1 MIELKTGFDG
11 AGTVLVA
18 EEVISVIAGTAAME
32 VEGVSAAG
40 NFTGDIAE
48 ILGKK
53 NLSKGVKL
61 AVNDNVVS
69 IEVNI
74 QIKFGY
80 KIKEVSE
87 EVQRK
92 VKNAVETMVGLT
104 APEVNINVS
113 GVLFE
118 KEGKNK
124 PEAET

>member
-1 MIELKTGFDG
+1 MIELKTSLDG
-11 AGTVLVA
+11 SGTVLVA
-18 EEVISVIAGTAAME
+18 EEVISIIAGTAAME

-40 NFTGDIAE
+40 NFTGEIAE

-61 AVNDNVVS
+61 SVNDNVVS
-69 IEVNI
+69 IDINI
-74 QIKFGY
+74 QVQFGY

-92 VKNAVETMVGLT
+92 VKNAVETMVGLS

-118 KEGKNK
+118 KDKKAAEGD
-124 PEAET
+124 A

>member
-1 MIELKTGFDG
+1 MIELKTSLDG

-18 EEVISVIAGTAAME
+18 EEVISIIAGTAAME
-32 VEGVSAAG
+32 VEGVTAAG
-40 NFTGDIAE
+40 NFTGEIAE

-61 AVNDNVVS
+61 SVNDNAVS
-69 IEVNI
+69 IEINI
-74 QIKFGY
+74 QVQFGY

-92 VKNAVETMVGLT
+92 VKNAVETMVGLS

-118 KEGKNK
+118 KDKKAAEGD
-124 PEAET
+124 A